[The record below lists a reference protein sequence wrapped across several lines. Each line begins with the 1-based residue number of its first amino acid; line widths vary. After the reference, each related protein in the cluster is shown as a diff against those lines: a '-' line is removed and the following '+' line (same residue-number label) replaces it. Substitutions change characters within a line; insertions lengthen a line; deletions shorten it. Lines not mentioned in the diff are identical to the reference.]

1 MYEHLLL
8 VSSFL
13 LQALYL
19 SSAESSDADFYS
31 IDAPLG
37 DELAAHHRTRRQ
49 AMPGIG
55 VTDPLIDAEK
65 QAILDKHREFRSNT
79 QPTAAN
85 MQWMVSLTIYE
96 SENPLSKILT

>member
-13 LQALYL
+13 LPVLYF
-19 SSAESSDADFYS
+19 SSAESSDAAFYS
-31 IDAPLG
+31 IDAPL

-49 AMPGIG
+49 VMPGIG
-55 VTDPLIDAEK
+55 VIDPLSDAEK

-85 MQWMVSLTIYE
+85 MQWMVSLTIY
-96 SENPLSKILT
+96 